1 MAVNDNK
8 IKFEKDQIVTFDE
21 KTNFDHVINTL
32 AKVLIEKDLVKSEYP
47 KQVILREQK
56 FPTGL
61 PTKPFGV
68 SIPHTDAKWTKHNAI
83 AIGILKSPI
92 EQVVMGSDETKIG
105 VEIVFMLALDK
116 SNKQLN
122 ILSKLM
128 NIFQDPENL
137 VKIRNS
143 SKDEILKIVNK
154 VILEEK

>member
-1 MAVNDNK
+1 
-8 IKFEKDQIVTFDE
+8 
-21 KTNFDHVINTL
+21 
-32 AKVLIEKDLVKSEYP
+32 
-47 KQVILREQK
+47 
-56 FPTGL
+56 
-61 PTKPFGV
+61 
-68 SIPHTDAKWTKHNAI
+68 
-83 AIGILKSPI
+83 
-92 EQVVMGSDETKIG
+92 
-105 VEIVFMLALDK
+105 MLALDK